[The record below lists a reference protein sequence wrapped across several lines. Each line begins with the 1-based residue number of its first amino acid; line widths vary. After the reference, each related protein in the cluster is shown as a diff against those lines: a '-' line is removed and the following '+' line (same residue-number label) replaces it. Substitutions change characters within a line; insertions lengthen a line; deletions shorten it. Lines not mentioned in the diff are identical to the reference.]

1 VSTWLEVTRMSQT
14 HAHPDIEHAGVTR
27 TGDPRTGHEPS
38 EVIRL
43 ATYRAEDDEHRV
55 TPMENAES
63 CTHRIAN
70 KVTVARQHVTSARQG
85 DETQLRIEGA
95 LDACTID
102 EISPI
107 LDAAVADH
115 PRRVTVDLD
124 ELTILDSM
132 GVGAIVSLW
141 KRVKAQGGKVVV
153 VRAHAQPLLVLKL
166 LRLDAIFGM

>member
-1 VSTWLEVTRMSQT
+1 MSPL
-14 HAHPDIEHAGVTR
+14 HAHPICEDAGVAR
-27 TGDPRTGHEPS
+27 TGDTHLGTFPGEQQVR
-38 EVIRL
+38 
-43 ATYRAEDDEHRV
+43 RV
-55 TPMENAES
+55 KPMETAES
-63 CTHRIAN
+63 STHRIA
-70 KVTVARQHVTSARQG
+70 VRAAAARQHVTSARDG

-95 LDACTID
+95 LDACTVE
-102 EISPI
+102 EIGPI

-153 VRAHAQPLLVLKL
+153 VHAHAQPLLVLKL
-166 LRLDAIFGM
+166 LRLDGVFGM

>member
-1 VSTWLEVTRMSQT
+1 MSPSS
-14 HAHPDIEHAGVTR
+14 HVHPTAEKPGVTR
-27 TGDPRTGHEPS
+27 TGDPTTRRDQPV
-38 EVIRL
+38 VIHL
-43 ATYRAEDDEHRV
+43 ATFRPEPYRHKV
-55 TPMENAES
+55 TPMETAES
-63 CTHRIAN
+63 SIHRVAARAGA
-70 KVTVARQHVTSARQG
+70 ARQRVTSARQG

-102 EISPI
+102 QISPI

-115 PRRVTVDLD
+115 PRRVTVDFD
-124 ELTILDSM
+124 DVTVLDSM

-166 LRLDAIFGM
+166 LRLDVVFGM

>member
-1 VSTWLEVTRMSQT
+1 MSQS
-14 HAHPDIEHAGVTR
+14 HAHPDVETTGVAR
-27 TGDPRTGHEPS
+27 MGDPRTGRERP

-43 ATYRAEDDEHRV
+43 GTFRAEQQGRRV
-55 TPMENAES
+55 TPMETAQS
-63 CTHRIAN
+63 STHRIAAR
-70 KVTVARQHVTSARQG
+70 VAAVRQHVTSARQG

-95 LDACTID
+95 LDACTVG

-107 LDAAVADH
+107 LDATVADR

-124 ELTILDSM
+124 EVTILDSM

-153 VRAHAQPLLVLKL
+153 VHAHAQPLLVLKL
-166 LRLDAIFGM
+166 LRLEAVFGM

>member
-1 VSTWLEVTRMSQT
+1 MSQSR
-14 HAHPDIEHAGVTR
+14 AHPNIDIAGVTR
-27 TGDPRTGHEPS
+27 TGDPRTGREPP
-38 EVIRL
+38 EVIHL
-43 ATYRAEDDEHRV
+43 GTFRAEQQGRKV
-55 TPMENAES
+55 TPMETAES
-63 CTHRIAN
+63 STHRIAARAAA
-70 KVTVARQHVTSARQG
+70 ARQHVTSARQG

-95 LDACTID
+95 LDACTIG

-153 VRAHAQPLLVLKL
+153 VHAHAQPLLVLKL
-166 LRLDAIFGM
+166 LRLEAVFGM

>member
-1 VSTWLEVTRMSQT
+1 MSHS
-14 HAHPDIEHAGVTR
+14 HARQNVENMGVTR
-27 TGDPRTGHEPS
+27 TGDPRMGRESP

-43 ATYRAEDDEHRV
+43 ATFRAEPEGRRV
-55 TPMENAES
+55 TPMETAES
-63 CTHRIAN
+63 STHRIAARA
-70 KVTVARQHVTSARQG
+70 VAARQLVTSARKG
-85 DETQLRIEGA
+85 DETQLHIEGA
-95 LDACTID
+95 LDACTIG

-124 ELTILDSM
+124 DVPILDSM

-153 VRAHAQPLLVLKL
+153 VHAHAQPLLVLKL
-166 LRLDAIFGM
+166 LRLEAVFGM